1 MTRVGSAVDGARRR
15 TILPRMMLRALTL
28 HALPL
33 AALVLAATP
42 AAALNI
48 LYKATVA
55 GIPVGEGRLTGEV
68 GRTSYDVTLAGT
80 SGIAAWTTR
89 FSTHA
94 TGTIAAGRVVPAR
107 YVSTSQG
114 RTSRTTSIAFAG
126 GEARAT
132 IEPPPDA
139 EMNAGRVPLTDAHR
153 RGVVDPLSGL
163 VAQALA
169 GALEPDPCRGLTRGF
184 SGWARFDVALRPGS
198 AAADGTQT
206 CRVAYQPIAGHRPAA
221 ETRPNGQ
228 AITVDFRPG
237 ADEGLR
243 LPHRIEV
250 PLTIGSLVIQR
261 AE

>member
-1 MTRVGSAVDGARRR
+1 MTPSLPPRPRTPAASATRLATPLLAVP
-15 TILPRMMLRALTL
+15 LLAL
-28 HALPL
+28 L
-33 AALVLAATP
+33 ASP
-42 AAALNI
+42 AAALNV

-68 GRTSYDVTLAGT
+68 GRTAYDVTLAGT
-80 SGIAAWTTR
+80 SGVAAWTTR
-89 FSTHA
+89 FSTQA
-94 TGTIAAGRVVPAR
+94 TGTIAGGRVVPAR

-114 RTSRTTSIAFAG
+114 RTSRTTSIAFVG

-169 GALEPDPCRGLTRGF
+169 GALESDPCSGLTRGF

-198 AAADGTQT
+198 AAADGSLT

-221 ETRPNGQ
+221 ETRPSGQ
-228 AITVDFRPG
+228 AITVSFR
-237 ADEGLR
+237 ANAAEGLR
-243 LPHRIEV
+243 LPERIEV